1 MMLKQLEIQGFK
13 SFPDKVKI
21 RFDAGVTGI
30 VGPNGSGKS
39 NLSDAVRWVLGE
51 TSSRQLRA
59 SGKMEQVIFGGASR
73 RSPMGFASVRLTL
86 DNRDHVLDLAADE
99 AVIGRKY
106 YRSGES
112 EYTINGQ
119 VCRLRDVY
127 ELLLDTGIGRDGY
140 SVIGQ
145 GRIAEIVSAK
155 SLERR
160 EIFEEACGIAKYRYR
175 KTEAE
180 RRLAAAGENLE
191 RLRDILGEL
200 EARVGPLERDS
211 AKAKQFLALS
221 AQRKTLELT
230 LWSDN
235 IRQAKEA
242 IRCCTRDYETAQAQY
257 QQYDQQAAAAE
268 QEAEEIRIQAQQ
280 LTIAVERLNGD
291 IRSITD
297 AISGSASR
305 IAVLENDILRNEQEA
320 VSLRSQLAAGVQ
332 DSVAAAEELQR
343 RRAEAQALA
352 QSAQT
357 LAQQADEL
365 SAQLEQLSGQRDE
378 SGARQDQVRGALSA
392 LAEQRTQAQVDA
404 AAARAASEA
413 AAQRLHMLDAVLE
426 QDEAAAASARQ
437 ELADTRQYLTSR
449 VEEEKKLANICAGL
463 ALKCQARQQALDQ
476 ADAEEQR
483 LTRSLDAARQRLSV
497 LQELEKNMDG
507 YQQSVKSVMQAAR
520 AGRLRGIIGPVSGIL
535 QVEPGCEVAIE
546 TALGGA
552 LQYIVVENESA
563 AKAAIA
569 LLRSDRA
576 GRATFLPLDT
586 VQPGVFR
593 GTVPAGAKLASSL
606 VKAEPKYQNIVSNL
620 LGRIL
625 VVEEI
630 HGASRVA
637 RELGYRSR
645 VVTMDGQVINAG
657 GSFTGGSVQRS
668 AGLFTRRQEL
678 EALRVQAARLQKEC
692 VAAGEDTDVCKQQ
705 LEVLAAQ
712 RTAADSE
719 QRTAESDR
727 VRAEAEC
734 KRLQSVLA
742 AAEAALAQHRQER
755 ESLAQSQTQQI
766 KAQQAAEQQM
776 EQLDK
781 RQQELAQQLRQLDEG
796 QTEFLARHSQLTE
809 ALGAKKLEL
818 LARQKDTE
826 LAHTQI
832 CAMEQQAGEAAARQQ
847 DLNKT
852 LQDLAS
858 RSEDCRRQI
867 GEIQQAKAENQTRIE
882 AREAEIRQ
890 HTQSRLLCQQKE
902 TAALSRARAAAES
915 REDAGREMSRLAER
929 RAAAETE
936 CDQMAAKLWEEY
948 QLTAAQAEEQCIP
961 FENPAILRTQ
971 LAEVRGKIRALGSV
985 NLAAVEEYQALRQRY
1000 DTLRVQ
1006 VEDVEASKA
1015 ELTRMIGSLSAQMRS
1030 IFTASFR
1037 EIDQQFGRIFAEL
1050 FGGGEAHLLLEDE
1063 QDVLSCGI
1071 GIQVAPPGKVIK
1083 SLEAL
1088 SGGEQALVAIS
1099 IYFAILAVNP
1109 APFCILDEIEAAL
1122 DDANIQRF
1130 AQYLRRISDKTQFI
1144 VITHRRGTMEAANV
1158 LYGVT
1163 MQEDGISKL
1172 LKLDLEQVDVTLVS

>member
-230 LWSDN
+230 LWSDT

-297 AISGSASR
+297 AISGSTSR

-678 EALRVQAARLQKEC
+678 EALRVQAARLQKEAGQQPGQGGAEVPEHRLQPAGAHPGGGGDPWSLPGGPGTGVPQSGGDDGWPGHQC
-692 VAAGEDTDVCKQQ
+692 RRQLYRRQCAAVGRSVYPAAGAGGTAGPGRP
-705 LEVLAAQ
+705 AAKGVRGGRRGYRCLQAAAGGAGRPADRSRQ
-712 RTAADSE
+712 RTAYSRVGPGAGRGRVQASAIG
-719 QRTAESDR
+719 TCGGGSGAGPAPAGAGESDR

-755 ESLAQSQTQQI
+755 ESLAQSQTQQT
-766 KAQQAAEQQM
+766 KVLQAAEQQM

-809 ALGAKKLEL
+809 ALGAKVLQAAEQQMEQLDKRQQEL
-818 LARQKDTE
+818 AQQLRQLDEGQTEFLAR
-826 LAHTQI
+826 H
-832 CAMEQQAGEAAARQQ
+832 
-847 DLNKT
+847 
-852 LQDLAS
+852 S
-858 RSEDCRRQI
+858 
-867 GEIQQAKAENQTRIE
+867 
-882 AREAEIRQ
+882 
-890 HTQSRLLCQQKE
+890 
-902 TAALSRARAAAES
+902 
-915 REDAGREMSRLAER
+915 
-929 RAAAETE
+929 
-936 CDQMAAKLWEEY
+936 
-948 QLTAAQAEEQCIP
+948 QLTE
-961 FENPAILRTQ
+961 
-971 LAEVRGKIRALGSV
+971 ALG
-985 NLAAVEEYQALRQRY
+985 A
-1000 DTLRVQ
+1000 
-1006 VEDVEASKA
+1006 K
-1015 ELTRMIGSLSAQMRS
+1015 
-1030 IFTASFR
+1030 
-1037 EIDQQFGRIFAEL
+1037 
-1050 FGGGEAHLLLEDE
+1050 
-1063 QDVLSCGI
+1063 
-1071 GIQVAPPGKVIK
+1071 
-1083 SLEAL
+1083 
-1088 SGGEQALVAIS
+1088 
-1099 IYFAILAVNP
+1099 
-1109 APFCILDEIEAAL
+1109 
-1122 DDANIQRF
+1122 
-1130 AQYLRRISDKTQFI
+1130 
-1144 VITHRRGTMEAANV
+1144 
-1158 LYGVT
+1158 
-1163 MQEDGISKL
+1163 
-1172 LKLDLEQVDVTLVS
+1172 

>member
-21 RFDAGVTGI
+21 RFDTGVTGI

-73 RSPMGFASVRLTL
+73 RSAMGFASVRLTL
-86 DNRDHVLDLAADE
+86 DNHDHVLDLEADE

-145 GRIAEIVSAK
+145 GRIAEIISAK
-155 SLERR
+155 SVERR

-180 RRLAAAGENLE
+180 RRLAAAAENLE
-191 RLRDILGEL
+191 RLRDILAEL
-200 EARVGPLERDS
+200 EARVGPLEQDS
-211 AKAKQFLALS
+211 AKAKQFLELS

-230 LWSDN
+230 LWSDS
-235 IRQAKEA
+235 IRQAREV
-242 IRCCTRDYETAQAQY
+242 IRRCTRDYETAEAEY
-257 QQYDQQAAAAE
+257 QQYGQQAAAAE
-268 QEAEEIRIQAQQ
+268 QEAEEIRMQAQQ

-305 IAVLENDILRNEQEA
+305 IAVLENDIARNEQ
-320 VSLRSQLAAGVQ
+320 
-332 DSVAAAEELQR
+332 D
-343 RRAEAQALA
+343 AQALCSQLEA
-352 QSAQT
+352 GAEDSAAAAKALLRRQAEAEDLARSAQ
-357 LAQQADEL
+357 LLGQQAAEL
-365 SAQLEQLSGQRDE
+365 SAQLEQLSGQQDE
-378 SGARQDQVRGALSA
+378 SGARQDALRAELSA
-392 LAEQRTQAQVDA
+392 LADQRTQAQVA
-404 AAARAASEA
+404 AAAAKAAAEA
-413 AAQRLHMLDAVLE
+413 AAQRLEALAEGLE
-426 QDEAAAASARQ
+426 QDEAAAAAARQ
-437 ELADTRQYLTSR
+437 DLEDTGRYLASLAG
-449 VEEEKKLANICAGL
+449 EEKKLSNICAGL

-483 LTRSLDAARQRLSV
+483 LTRALDAARQRLSV

-507 YQQSVKSVMQAAR
+507 YQQSVKAVMQAAR
-520 AGRLRGIIGPVSGIL
+520 SGRLRGILGPVSGIL
-535 QVEPGCEVAIE
+535 QVTPGCEVAIE
-546 TALGGA
+546 TALGAA
-552 LQYIVVENESA
+552 LQYIVVENEAA

-569 LLRSDRA
+569 LLRSDKA

-593 GTVPAGAKLASSL
+593 GVVPAGARLASTL
-606 VKAEPKYQNIVSNL
+606 VQTEERYRPIVSHL

-630 HGASRVA
+630 HAAAKAA
-637 RELGYRSR
+637 RELSYRNR
-645 VVTMDGQVINAG
+645 VVTMDGQVVNAG

-668 AGLFTRRQEL
+668 AGLFTRRKEL
-678 EALRVQAARLQKEC
+678 EALRIQAARLQKDC
-692 VAAGEDTDVCKQQ
+692 QAAGEKTDLCKQQ
-705 LEVLAAQ
+705 LDALTAQ
-712 RTAADSE
+712 HTAADSE
-719 QRTAESDR
+719 QRTAEADR
-727 VRAEAEC
+727 VRAEAEQ
-734 KRLQSVLA
+734 KRLQAVQA
-742 AAEAALAQHRQER
+742 AAEAALAQHRQEQQA
-755 ESLAQSQTQQI
+755 LAQTLAGQTA
-766 KAQQAAEQQM
+766 AQRTAQDRL
-776 EQLDK
+776 EQLDQR
-781 RQQELAQQLRQLDEG
+781 RQALSWQLDQLDAG
-796 QTEFLARHSQLTE
+796 QSEFLARHSQLTE
-809 ALGAKKLEL
+809 ALGAKRLEQ
-818 LARQKDTE
+818 LARQKDAE
-826 LAHTQI
+826 LARSQI
-832 CAMEQQAGEAAARQQ
+832 QAMEQQAGESAARRQSLEQ
-847 DLNKT
+847 R
-852 LQDLAS
+852 LQDLAA
-858 RSEDCRRQI
+858 RSEDCRSQIQTIRQ
-867 GEIQQAKAENQTRIE
+867 EKAENQARIE
-882 AREAEIRQ
+882 GREAQIRQ
-890 HTQSRLLCQQKE
+890 HTQSRLACQQRE
-902 TAALSRARAAAES
+902 TAALARARTAADS
-915 REDAGREMSRLAER
+915 REEAGREMTRLAER

-936 CDQMAAKLWEEY
+936 YDQLAAKLWEEY
-948 QLTAAQAEEQCIP
+948 QLTIPQAQQQSIP
-961 FENPAILRTQ
+961 FENPAALRAR
-971 LAEVRGKIRALGSV
+971 LAELRAKIRALGSV
-985 NLAAVEEYQALRQRY
+985 NLAAIEEYQALRQRY
-1000 DTLRVQ
+1000 DTLRAQ
-1006 VEDVEASKA
+1006 VEDVQASRA
-1015 ELTRMIGSLSAQMRS
+1015 ELIRMIGSLSAQMRTL
-1030 IFTASFR
+1030 FTASFR
-1037 EIDQQFGRIFAEL
+1037 AIDQQFRRIFAEL
-1050 FGGGEAHLLLEDE
+1050 FGGGEARLILEDE

-1130 AQYLRRISDKTQFI
+1130 AQYLRRVSDKTQFI

-1163 MQEDGISKL
+1163 MQEDGVSKL
-1172 LKLDLEQVDVTLVS
+1172 LKLDLEQVDATLVS